1 MKKVRNFR
9 QLTEMENKCLSN
21 LYYFPEDKNV
31 VVRHSFNSDEAKILA
46 IAIYDWHF
54 GSIAHADDI
63 SIDISAEIYKKLF
76 NKNVKTLFDRVPG
89 ITYGSGLNII

>member
-9 QLTEMENKCLSN
+9 QLTEIENKCLSD

-54 GSIAHADDI
+54 GAIAQAEDI
-63 SIDISAEIYKKLF
+63 SINISAGIYKKLF
-76 NKNVKTLFDRVPG
+76 NKNIKTLFDKMPD
-89 ITYGSGLNII
+89 ITYVNINLKL